1 MAMRHKKLDQNMSGL
16 RLYNRV
22 AGILH
27 LVQAVGLG
35 TLLALV
41 ENQFL
46 YSVNRAFPL
55 SAGAAGAENG
65 AIELF
70 SINFGLGLVF
80 ALALSA
86 SFHFLI
92 SSRFFFDRY
101 SRGLRLNRNNFRWT
115 EYSINASV
123 LLFLAAQMSG
133 ISNVVSLV
141 AIFGLSTSMVLF
153 CALQEKYEQP
163 GSGGFLPFIFASLFG
178 FISWVII
185 GTGFVA
191 TENSTSAAGS
201 FASQAAALLFAFF
214 LAFGINQFFQSKRI
228 GRWKDYL
235 RGERVFIFLSLLS
248 KTGLVYL
255 LIDVLLLPQ
264 LI

>member
-1 MAMRHKKLDQNMSGL
+1 MAMRHRKLDQNMSGL

-27 LVQAVGLG
+27 LLQAIGLG
-35 TLLALV
+35 TTLAFV
-41 ENQFL
+41 ENQVL
-46 YSVNRAFPL
+46 YSVNRSFSLP
-55 SAGAAGAENG
+55 AGVTAAENG
-65 AIELF
+65 ANELF
-70 SINFGLGLVF
+70 RVNLGLGLVF

-86 SFHFLI
+86 SFHLLI

-133 ISNVVSLV
+133 IGNVVSLI
-141 AIFGLSTSMVLF
+141 AIFALSTSMVLF
-153 CALQEKYEQP
+153 GALQEKYEQP
-163 GSGGFLPFIFASLFG
+163 GSQGFLPFIFASLFG
-178 FISWVII
+178 LVPWVII
-185 GTGFVA
+185 GTGFV
-191 TENSTSAAGS
+191 TTQNSTSAIGS
-201 FASQAAALLFAFF
+201 FASQAVALLFAFF
-214 LAFGINQFFQSKRI
+214 VAFGLNQFFQFKRI

-235 RGERVFIFLSLLS
+235 RGERMFILLSLLS

-255 LIDVLLLPQ
+255 LVDAVLLPQ